1 MTDAYGHV
9 WLVGAGPGAPGL
21 ITVAGLEALRRAEV
35 VLYDRL
41 APPEL
46 LEEAPA
52 GALLLDAGKAA
63 GDHAMTQDE
72 INAALIEHARSGKRV
87 VRLKGGDPFVF
98 GRGGEEALALAEAG
112 LTCTVIPG
120 VTSAIAGLAAAGIP
134 VTHRGVASS
143 FVVVT
148 GHEDPTKPET
158 AVDWSHHAHGAD
170 TLVVLMGVG
179 NLEAIARA
187 LIEAGRAPS
196 TPAAVVHA
204 ATTPRQ
210 RMVTAPLAEI
220 ASIAKEASIGA
231 PALLVVGEVVSLQ
244 GAISR
249 GASPLAGRRVLITR
263 TRAQASTLA
272 GLLAAEGAHPVLLPA
287 LELERRVD
295 EAALANAVDCL
306 RARAYSWA
314 VFTSANAVRTTFELL
329 RERGLDARTFAG
341 ARLCAI
347 GAATAEALAANGLIA
362 DLIPPEALGESIVET
377 LVEAGRDTAGGLTGT
392 RVLLTRAEGGR
403 AVLPAGLRARGATVD
418 EVTLYVAAPPAS
430 APPEA
435 LALLRASEIDAVA
448 FTSSSTV
455 RNLLTV
461 LGEDAE
467 ARTGLDSA
475 LVACIGPATAETA
488 RASGLTVAIEAYEH
502 SVPGLVNALRAGF
515 AQPAGRHRREEA
527 VR

>member
-1 MTDAYGHV
+1 VSGHV

-21 ITVAGLEALRRAEV
+21 ITVAGIEALRRAEV

-41 APPEL
+41 SSSEL
-46 LEEAPA
+46 LHEAPA
-52 GALLLDAGKAA
+52 GALLIDAGKVA
-63 GDHAMTQDE
+63 DNHTMTQDE
-72 INAALIEHARSGKRV
+72 INAALVEHARTGKRV

-120 VTSAIAGLAAAGIP
+120 VTSAIAGLAFAGIP
-134 VTHRGVASS
+134 ITHRGVASS
-143 FVVVT
+143 FVVIT

-158 AVDWSHHAHGAD
+158 AVDWTRHARGGD

-179 NLEAIARA
+179 RLDAIARA
-187 LIEAGRAPS
+187 LIEAGRDPS

-210 RMVTAPLAEI
+210 RVVTAPLSEI
-220 ASIAKEASIGA
+220 ASAAAAEQIGA
-231 PALLVVGEVVSLQ
+231 PSLFVVGDVVSL
-244 GAISR
+244 R
-249 GASPLAGRRVLITR
+249 GPLTEAGSPLAGKRVLITR
-263 TRAQASTLA
+263 SRAQASTLA
-272 GLLAAEGAHPVLLPA
+272 ELLAAEGAHPIVLPA

-295 EAALANAVDCL
+295 EPAFDAAVEGL
-306 RARAYSWA
+306 RAGGYAWT
-314 VFTSANAVRTTFELL
+314 VFTSTNAVETMFELL
-329 RERGLDARTFAG
+329 RARGIDARAFAG
-341 ARLCAI
+341 VRVCAI
-347 GAATAEALAANGLIA
+347 GGATAEALAARGLLA
-362 DLIPPEALGESIVET
+362 DLVPPEAVGESV
-377 LVEAGRDTAGGLTGT
+377 VEAMVAAGGAALAGA
-392 RVLLTRAEGGR
+392 RVLLPRAEGGR
-403 AVLPAGLRARGATVD
+403 AVLPDGLRAAGATVD

-435 LALLRASEIDAVA
+435 LALLRTGNIDAVA

-461 LGEDAE
+461 LGEDAG
-467 ARTGLDSA
+467 ARAGVTGA

-488 RASGLTVAIEAYEH
+488 RSAGLSVDVEAAEH
-502 SVPGLVNALRAGF
+502 SVPGLVAALREAF
-515 AQPAGRHRREEA
+515 ARVARAKEA